1 MSRHCRSDVPAQ
13 DRPPFPITLFVA
25 DTGEVAETNATTASP
40 MPAISLPI
48 LVSSG
53 EALSDRGILGK
64 FWHPPWDGAS
74 PPLAFRELGP
84 TGGTDCADGCA
95 GGCAGG
101 RHSKDGDAAVSA
113 HHAVRGR
120 KLSLRV

>member
-1 MSRHCRSDVPAQ
+1 MSRHCRSDAPAQ

-64 FWHPPWDGAS
+64 SGIPYGMVQVRPGLAGTGAYRWDR
-74 PPLAFRELGP
+74 LRQRE
-84 TGGTDCADGCA
+84 TQQGC
-95 GGCAGG
+95 
-101 RHSKDGDAAVSA
+101 
-113 HHAVRGR
+113 
-120 KLSLRV
+120 